1 MHISAMA
8 KRQRRP
14 RRVQPESAKPP
25 ESKRTDGRK
34 ALLVYLQTDLIQ
46 AAKDAASDN
55 EENVFQFVERT
66 VAKALGWK
74 KPRGSKKWAP

>member
-1 MHISAMA
+1 MA
-8 KRQRRP
+8 KAAKTTKAGATKS
-14 RRVQPESAKPP
+14 PEPT

-34 ALLVYLQTDLIQ
+34 ALLVYIQPDLIQ

-55 EENVFQFVERT
+55 EENVFQFVERA

-74 KPRGSKKWAP
+74 KPRGTRKWAP

>member
-1 MHISAMA
+1 MA
-8 KRQRRP
+8 KAAKTTKAGAT
-14 RRVQPESAKPP
+14 ESAKPT

-34 ALLVYLQTDLIQ
+34 ALLVYMQTDLIQ

-74 KPRGSKKWAP
+74 KPKGSKRWVP